1 MFTGIITRL
10 GKVVAYKLTGDSCV
24 IKIEIKDIKI
34 SLGESIA
41 CDGVCLT
48 VSAILGDDVYE
59 FAVSSET
66 LRCTN
71 LSVWKK
77 GYICN
82 IELALEVGSRLN
94 GHFVSGHVDDVAT
107 INSIE
112 NKAGYIAVELVFN
125 AAPFVVAKGSIAI
138 NGVSLTVN
146 RINNKYVDLMLI
158 PHTVEN
164 TNLQYLKAGYIVNI
178 EYDMLYKM
186 VQQNCEKYLE
196 K

>member
-10 GKVVAYKLTGDSCV
+10 GRVVCYQSKIESCV
-24 IKIEIKDIKI
+24 IKIEIKDIKV

-112 NKAGYIAVELVFN
+112 NRDGYVFAELVFN
-125 AAPFVVAKGSIAI
+125 AVPFVVAKGSIAI

-146 RINNKYVDLMLI
+146 KINNKCVELMLI
-158 PHTVEN
+158 PHTVNN
-164 TNLQYLKAGYIVNI
+164 TNLQYLKTDYIVNI